1 MSNPKKKNI
10 VKVASAPKIAQRGKA
25 VATKFTSEHPLIF
38 GKKNYMFI
46 GIAFGL
52 IILGLLLMQGGEMPN
67 PDVWD
72 DGIIYS
78 FRRITLAPI
87 VMLSGFV
94 VGIIALFK

>member
-10 VKVASAPKIAQRGKA
+10 VKVSNAPKVAQRTQA
-25 VATKFTSEHPLIF
+25 SSTKMTSEHPLIF
-38 GKKNYMFI
+38 GKKNYMYI

-52 IILGLLLMQGGEMPN
+52 IIIGLLLMQGGAMPN

-72 DGIIYS
+72 DNLIYS